1 MKTKKNFIAPTYLK
15 IFIVLPVIAVML
27 IVYSSCGKNK
37 KSEAISTELAPPP
50 PPPPPPVSGLSDSTY
65 VNVDELPVFT
75 GGEAGLYKY
84 IGKNTIYPAE
94 AKKNNIQGKV
104 LVKFIVQKDGSIS
117 HASVVK
123 EVNPLLDAEAVRVVS
138 SLPKF
143 EKPGKKNGET
153 VSVYYVIPI
162 AFTLK

>member
-1 MKTKKNFIAPTYLK
+1 MKTKKNFRAPSYLK
-15 IFIVLPVIAVML
+15 IFMVLPVIAMVL
-27 IVYSSCGKNK
+27 IAFSSCGKNK
-37 KSEAISTELAPPP
+37 KSEAIPTELAPPP
-50 PPPPPPVSGLSDSTY
+50 PPPPPPVSPLSDSVY
-65 VNVDELPVFT
+65 ANVDELPVFT
-75 GGEAGLYKY
+75 GGDTGLNNY
-84 IGKNTIYPAE
+84 IRKNTLYPAE

-104 LVKFIVQKDGSIS
+104 LVKFIVQKDGSVS

-162 AFTLK
+162 SFTLK